1 MTGNPFDPR
10 GRSDRF
16 DHADLTGRILDR
28 TSGRACDRAADL
40 LGARW
45 DATAGDPDEL
55 VDAGLLAAHLE
66 HCAGCRDLAAA
77 LDRLQPLLPDL
88 AERDPGPAF
97 TAAVLAATSGRRA
110 AASAAVTIPGRGP
123 LDRLADALRRA
134 WERPRFALEAA
145 WTAAALAT
153 VLLWGPWAPAGAA
166 DDAGQLVRAGA
177 TSAPRLIERVD
188 ELADAA
194 GLAARTV
201 LGPRMERAETAA
213 RRHLDALVARAT
225 DLKQDGREL
234 WQRLTDDDTRPAER

>member
-10 GRSDRF
+10 SRRDRF
-16 DHADLTGRILDR
+16 GAADLTGRILDR
-28 TSGRACDRAADL
+28 TSGRPCDRAAGL

-45 DATAGDPDEL
+45 DAAAGDPDQL
-55 VDAGLLAAHLE
+55 VDAGLLDAHLE
-66 HCAGCRDLAAA
+66 HCADCRALAAA
-77 LDRLQPLLPDL
+77 LDRLQPLLPGL

-97 TAAVLAATSGRRA
+97 TDAVLGATSRRRPVA
-110 AASAAVTIPGRGP
+110 AKRGP
-123 LDRLADALRRA
+123 LDRLADAWRRA

-194 GLAARTV
+194 LLAGRQV
-201 LGPRMERAETAA
+201 FGPRLA
-213 RRHLDALVARAT
+213 RLEDEARHRLDALLARAT
-225 DLKQDGREL
+225 DLKQDGQEL
-234 WQRLTDDDTRPAER
+234 WQRLTDDDTRPAQR